1 MPEGKVYDLVTP
13 RREGSV
19 RAMVTAEFTEAE
31 AQAAVVAADLDPSVT
46 VKDAK
51 PIAAMRRNFDEP
63 ASESTVA
70 EKRQPRSATRYW

>member
-31 AQAAVVAADLDPSVT
+31 AQAAVVAADPYPSVT
-46 VKDAK
+46 VK
-51 PIAAMRRNFDEP
+51 MR
-63 ASESTVA
+63 S
-70 EKRQPRSATRYW
+70 Q